1 MSQLALWNDYMKSY
15 DLLNEIGA
23 YRQSQADILRRARP
37 GPAVRVLDAGSGT
50 GNLSVALKQAGAH
63 VVSCDFSSSAILVH
77 RAKDPQA
84 ETHQLSLEDPL
95 PFESQS
101 FDSVCCASVLFALS
115 RKGCEN
121 AVAEFQRVLKSGGRA
136 VITVPSRLAS
146 VRHLLKLYLNSC
158 VERYGML
165 RGVGHGLHCIPAL
178 WKIADCNARL
188 MRMPDWE
195 GVHFFEADELTTLLR
210 NAGFAKVEI
219 ESTYGGGFLLAT
231 SEKA

>member
-23 YRQSQADILRRARP
+23 YRQSQADILQRARP
-37 GPAVRVLDAGSGT
+37 SPDARILDAGSGT
-50 GNLSVALKQAGAH
+50 GNLSIAMKLAGAQ
-63 VVSCDFSSSAILVH
+63 VISCDFSSSAIAVH
-77 RAKDPQA
+77 RAKDPMA

-95 PFESQS
+95 PFEGQS

-115 RKGCEN
+115 RKGCIN
-121 AVAEFQRVLKSGGRA
+121 ALSEFQRVLRPGGRA

-146 VRHLLKLYLNSC
+146 VRHLLKLYLQSY
-158 VERYGML
+158 VQRYGMF
-165 RGVGHGLHCIPAL
+165 RGVRHGLYCIPAL
-178 WKIADCNARL
+178 WKIAGCNARL

-195 GVHFFEADELTTLLR
+195 GVHFFDADELTALLME
-210 NAGFAKVEI
+210 AGFARVAI

-231 SEKA
+231 GGKE

>member
-23 YRQSQADILRRARP
+23 YRQSQTDILHRARP
-37 GPAVRVLDAGSGT
+37 GRGVRILDAGSGT
-50 GNLSVALKQAGAH
+50 GNLSVALKQAGAW
-63 VVSCDFSSSAILVH
+63 VVSCDFSSSAIAVH
-77 RAKDPQA
+77 RAKDPDA
-84 ETHQLSLEDPL
+84 ETHQLSLEDSL
-95 PFESQS
+95 PFKDQS

-115 RKGCEN
+115 RKGCQN
-121 AVAEFQRVLKSGGRA
+121 ALREFQRVLRPGGRA

-146 VRHLLKLYLNSC
+146 VRHLLKLYLHSC
-158 VERYGML
+158 VQRYGML

-195 GVHFFEADELTTLLR
+195 GVHFFEAEELANLLR
-210 NAGFAKVEI
+210 DAGFERVSI
-219 ESTYGGGFLLAT
+219 EATYGGGFLLAT
-231 SEKA
+231 CDRD